1 MKKLF
6 MIIFILL
13 FGCSTDDL
21 SKVDVDATVDAKIE
35 NILAQTLSDSAT
47 ATAEAVPTTL
57 PTAPA
62 PTELPTPPAPTAVPP
77 AKPAPTSTPR
87 IIPTSIPT
95 PTPPPTPTPIRTST
109 TIDLSKNPNGEVFLV
124 GTHIQQGVWDI
135 TPMFDRAHGSLEIK
149 GNFYQ
154 NHYFPSLKQRTVR
167 VRLLDDDKL
176 IFDRASIP
184 GSSLVIF
191 EHVTDFSE
199 FRRLEISDYYPHAG
213 YYQVGKDINPGTYNL
228 YNTDDA
234 EGLIRVYKIWP
245 DNDEKQW
252 KEYSDSD
259 LPVNIFVGNKFELSF
274 TFDDII
280 YFEGFNRLR
289 FQKIS
294 LNDANKV
301 SELAP
306 APLEPATVAPS
317 QAQPATVTPQEN
329 SNNNEISSAEAT
341 STPTPI
347 ETVSQDNAV
356 RSAQNYLN
364 IMPFSRSGL
373 IEQLISEGYSNQDA
387 TYAVDKISPDWSKEA
402 AKSAQN
408 YLNIMPFSRSGLLTQ
423 LEYDGFSTESAIFAV
438 NQLGNDIWYE
448 EASKSAQNYLNIMPF
463 SRSGLIDQL
472 ISDGFTLDQAEIGVY
487 STGL

>member
-6 MIIFILL
+6 LIFFILL
-13 FGCSTDDL
+13 LGCSTDDL
-21 SKVDVDATVDAKIE
+21 SDVDIDATVDAKIE
-35 NILAQTLSDSAT
+35 NILGQALSDSAT
-47 ATAEAVPTTL
+47 ATAEAVPTAL

-62 PTELPTPPAPTAVPP
+62 PTELPTPPAPTAVPT

-228 YNTDDA
+228 YNTDDD

-289 FQKIS
+289 FQKTS
-294 LNDANKV
+294 LNDANKGK
-301 SELAP
+301 ELAP
-306 APLEPATVAPS
+306 APSQPATVVPS
-317 QAQPATVTPQEN
+317 QPQSATVTPQEN
-329 SNNNEISSAEAT
+329 SNYNEISSPEAT

-347 ETVSQDNAV
+347 ETVSQNNAV
-356 RSAQNYLN
+356 KSAESYLN
-364 IMPFSRSGL
+364 FSAFSRSGL
-373 IEQLISEGYSNQDA
+373 IDQLVYEGYSNQDA
-387 TYAVDKISPDWSKEA
+387 SYAVDKISPDWSVQA
-402 AKSAQN
+402 AKSAES
-408 YLNIMPFSRSGLLTQ
+408 YLNFSAFSRSGLIDQ
-423 LEYDGFSTESAIFAV
+423 LVYEGFLLDQAEFGV
-438 NQLGNDIWYE
+438 NQFSSDLWYE
-448 EASKSAQNYLNIMPF
+448 QAAKSAESYLNFSAF

-472 ISDGFTLDQAEIGVY
+472 IYDGFLLEQAEFGVN
-487 STGL
+487 SVGL